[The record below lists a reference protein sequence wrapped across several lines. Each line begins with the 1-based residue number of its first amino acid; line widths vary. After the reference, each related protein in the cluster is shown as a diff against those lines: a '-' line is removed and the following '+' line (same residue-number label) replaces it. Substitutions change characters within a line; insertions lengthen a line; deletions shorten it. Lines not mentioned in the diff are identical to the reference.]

1 MQTQVSCPRCQT
13 PFLAEVHQMIDV
25 GVNPALKRALLSGQL
40 NVNRCPS
47 CGTTFPVLSPL
58 VYHDPEH
65 QMFLIHVPMEL
76 NIPPAERERLIGRMV
91 QQAMGSLPENAPKGY
106 LLQPE
111 TILTL
116 QTFMERVL
124 ETEGITREML
134 ERQRTQAE
142 LVNTLATADR
152 DVVDYLLQERAKE
165 IDETFFSLL
174 QSAIEEANET
184 GQEARVIKLI
194 NLRVRLLQET
204 EVGRRIE
211 KRQVALTSFQ
221 KEAQKAGALTPEIF
235 LKHLVKNSGDEAILD
250 SVIAMGQAA
259 LSYEFF
265 TLLTQEIEKKKQL
278 GGDTAA
284 QPLMTL
290 REKLLAVYDEL
301 QQQSQQMMQKA
312 GDTLTAIL
320 TADDFVAEVRNRL
333 DEIDDA
339 FMYVLSAN
347 IGEFEKRGEQEQA
360 EALKQVYQ
368 TILTVMEEQAPPEVR
383 FVNQLVR
390 TRDPEARRQL
400 LDDNPAMVQPQL
412 LQVLTAVRG
421 EAEGAGQ
428 QALIDHVDETIR
440 MIEAK
445 LALASD

>member
-13 PFLAEVHQMIDV
+13 PFVAEVHQMIDV
-25 GVNPALKRALLSGQL
+25 GVNPSLKRLLLSGQL
-40 NVNRCPS
+40 NVVQCPS
-47 CGTTFPVLSPL
+47 CSTVFPVLTPL
-58 VYHDPEH
+58 VYHDPEN
-65 QMFLIHVPMEL
+65 QMFMVHVPMEL
-76 NIPPAERERLIGRMV
+76 NIPTADRERLIGRMV
-91 QQAMGSLPENAPKGY
+91 QQAMTSLPESAPKGY

-124 ETEGITREML
+124 ETEGITKEMI
-134 ERQRTQAE
+134 ERQRAQVE

-152 DVVDYLLQERAKE
+152 DVVDYLLKERAKE
-165 IDETFFSLL
+165 IDETFFSIL
-174 QSAIEEANET
+174 QSVIEEANQT
-184 GQEARVIKLI
+184 GQEERAIKLI
-194 NLRVRLLQET
+194 NLRVRLFQET
-204 EVGRRIE
+204 EVGRQLE
-211 KRQVALTSFQ
+211 KRQVALTAFQ
-221 KEAQKAGALTPEIF
+221 KEAQKAGALTPEIY
-235 LKHLVKNSGDEAILD
+235 LKHLVKNAADEEILD
-250 SVIAMGQAA
+250 TVIAMGQQA

-265 TLLTQEIEKKKQL
+265 SLLTEEIEKKQQL

-284 QPLMTL
+284 QPLMKL

-301 QQQSQQMMQKA
+301 QQQSQQIMVKA
-312 GDTLTAIL
+312 GETLNAIL
-320 TADDFVAEVRNRL
+320 TADDYVAEIRNRL

-347 IGEFEKRGEQEQA
+347 IGEFEKGGQQQQA
-360 EALKQVYQ
+360 DALKQIYQ
-368 TILTVMEEQAPPEVR
+368 TILALMEEQAPAEVR

-400 LDDNPAMVQPQL
+400 LDENPAMVQPEL
-412 LQVLTAVRG
+412 VQVLTAVRG

-428 QALIDHVDETIR
+428 QALIDHIDETIR

-445 LALASD
+445 LALAGD